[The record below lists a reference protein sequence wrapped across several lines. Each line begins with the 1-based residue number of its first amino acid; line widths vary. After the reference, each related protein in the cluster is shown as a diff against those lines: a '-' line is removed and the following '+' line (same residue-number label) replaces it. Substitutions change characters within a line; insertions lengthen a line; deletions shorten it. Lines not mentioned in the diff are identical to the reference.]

1 MAVEISYADFTI
13 TLLIVLIG
21 FDGYRSGFFH
31 EITTLGGFFFSLLI
45 TLISLPQASRFFYEV
60 VQLQTNMS
68 ILMGFSS
75 IFFIMLLLYTFFLQW
90 LNSVMKMEVVDWFN
104 KLSGAMLGI
113 YKGTL
118 IASLL
123 ALGFSLLPLSDL
135 VQEIEQSSLFV
146 QGIKKFLPANYDY
159 FSRII
164 PGAPSFEQALKAAQS
179 VVGALSVLTI
189 NPAASSASP

>member
-13 TLLIVLIG
+13 ILLIVLIG
-21 FDGYRSGFFH
+21 FDGYRAGFFH
-31 EITTLGGFFFSLLI
+31 EILTIGGFFFSLLI
-45 TLISLPQASRFFYEV
+45 TLISLPPAARFFYDV
-60 VQLQTNMS
+60 IQLQTNMS

-75 IFFIMLLLYTFFLQW
+75 IFFLILLLYSFFLQW

-104 KLSGAMLGI
+104 KLSGALLGI

-123 ALGFSLLPLSDL
+123 ALGFSLLPLSEL
-135 VQEIEQSSLFV
+135 VRDIEQNSFFV
-146 QGIKKFLPANYDY
+146 QAIKKFLPANYDY

-164 PGAPSFEQALKAAQS
+164 PGTPSFEQALKATQS
-179 VVGALSVLTI
+179 LVGTI
-189 NPAASSASP
+189 SFLAGTPANPPGS